1 LETHLP
7 RYDVPKAAPEPL
19 RLVQL
24 FVNTVDHEHG
34 REWLGSPAELRAW
47 LGKHLPIKVGRSKP
61 GDLAHAIELR
71 EALRSLL
78 RGNNGFATS
87 PPAIAAIN
95 RAAHAAELSIQI
107 TPTGQV
113 TLEPRVTG
121 VEGALGRILAV
132 ALEAMLDGSW
142 VRLKACRQC
151 RWSYYD
157 YSRNRSARWCSM
169 SICGNRSQTR
179 AYRRRRARA

>member
-1 LETHLP
+1 VP

-47 LGKHLPIKVGRSKP
+47 LGEHLPVKVGRSKP
-61 GDLAHAIELR
+61 GDLSRAIELR
-71 EALRSLL
+71 EALRSLV

-87 PPAIAAIN
+87 RPAIAVIN
-95 RAAHAAELSIQI
+95 RAAHAAKLSIQM
-107 TPTGQV
+107 TPAGQV
-113 TLEPRVTG
+113 TLEPRAAG

-151 RWSYYD
+151 QWSYYD

-169 SICGNRSQTR
+169 SICGNRSKTR

>member
-1 LETHLP
+1 VP

-34 REWLGSPAELRAW
+34 REWLGSQAELRAW
-47 LGKHLPIKVGRSKP
+47 LGDHLPVKVGRSKP
-61 GDLAHAIELR
+61 GDLARAIELR

-78 RGNNGFATS
+78 RGNNGFAIS
-87 PPAIAAIN
+87 PPAIAVIN
-95 RAAHAAELSIQI
+95 RAAHDAKVSIQV

-113 TLEPRVTG
+113 TLEPRATG

-169 SICGNRSQTR
+169 SICGNRSKTR

>member
-1 LETHLP
+1 MP

-24 FVNTVDHEHG
+24 FVNTADHEHG
-34 REWLGSPAELRAW
+34 REWLGSRAELRAW
-47 LGKHLPIKVGRSKP
+47 LGDQLPFKVGRPKP
-61 GDLAHAIELR
+61 GDLARAIELR

-87 PPAIAAIN
+87 PASIAVIN
-95 RAAHAAELSIQI
+95 RAAHAAKLSIQV
-107 TPTGQV
+107 TPAGQV
-113 TLEPRVTG
+113 TLEPRAAG

-132 ALEAMLDGSW
+132 ALKAMLDGSW
-142 VRLKACRQC
+142 VRLKACRHCQ
-151 RWSYYD
+151 WSYYD

-169 SICGNRSQTR
+169 SICGNRSKTR
-179 AYRRRRARA
+179 AYRRRKARA